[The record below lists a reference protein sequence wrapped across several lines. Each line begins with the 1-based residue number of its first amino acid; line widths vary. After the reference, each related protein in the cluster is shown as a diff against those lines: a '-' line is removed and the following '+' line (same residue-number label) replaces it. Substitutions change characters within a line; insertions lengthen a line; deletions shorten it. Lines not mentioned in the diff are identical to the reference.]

1 MLSTPTKS
9 PQPFNSISKKEKYEI
24 LVDSISPRKNIFD
37 GLDSDSDME
46 VNTSDFKLAI
56 DKISI

>member
-56 DKISI
+56 D